1 MAALSLNLTIEQ
13 GADFE
18 VEFTITNDDN
28 ETPLNLTGYTGSSV
42 LRKHYG
48 ASSSKAFTVT
58 IPNAIAGILKL
69 SMSRTIT
76 STLKEGRYVYDVM
89 ITSAN
94 DLRTRVVQ
102 GSVLVTPGVTL

>member
-1 MAALSLNLTIEQ
+1 MAAISLNLTIEQ

-28 ETPLNLTGYTGSSV
+28 ETPLNLTGYNAASV

-48 ASSSKAFTVT
+48 ASISTAFTVT
-58 IPNAIAGILKL
+58 FVNRLAGIIKL
-69 SMSRTIT
+69 AMPRAST
-76 STLKEGRYVYDVM
+76 STLKEGRYVYDVV
-89 ITSAN
+89 ITSGN
-94 DLRTRVVQ
+94 DLATRVVQ